1 MKIKYIELKN
11 FRQFK
16 DLRLEF
22 STDTSKN
29 VTIVMGNNGTGKTTL
44 AQAFSWCLY
53 GETSFKIKKVLNK
66 EVEENLKINYGV
78 SVVVKIGLEHNESP
92 YEIIRT
98 QNYNKKANGN
108 IGYDNAEIKILTKTK
123 DGIIKNVSEWER
135 ELNKILPKEMAKYFF
150 FDGER
155 IEKMSKEVQDG
166 RKSYEFANAV
176 RGLLGLSVIIS
187 ALDHLNPNY
196 KRSVVGV
203 YEASYNES
211 SNQKVR
217 EYSEKFFK
225 LKDELQKIE
234 IRLNEINDE
243 EERATQT
250 IKEINLKLKEHEETK
265 ILQEKREKYEKKAL
279 DLEMKKNKKIQEVL
293 KDINDNT
300 YLFILKKLIKDVLN
314 ELKEF
319 KYEEKS
325 IPELN
330 SKLINYILEHK
341 KCICGHEILE
351 DSEEYL
357 NLIKLLEYLPPK
369 ALGTGIA
376 EFVEKSKEKLK
387 VKNNLYEKVVE
398 RDRDIYELEDQI
410 SATKD
415 TLHSIDRKIIDN
427 DISKILANLVR
438 DRNNLQVNLN
448 SLAEEKIRLIE
459 KRGSKSI
466 DAKRCENL
474 ITKTNLANKENRK
487 IEIYK
492 SYAIEAYNILK
503 AKLDDREENI
513 RNSLEREINNIFKL
527 MYEGAI
533 TLEIDKNYGIKVHI
547 NNSETETST
556 AQSISII
563 FAFICGIIKLAR
575 EYQNN
580 ENKELVS
587 EPYPLVMDAP
597 LSAFDKHR
605 IKKVCEILPEIAE
618 QIIIFIKDTDGD
630 LAKENLVKK
639 IGKIYNLEKLN
650 DYNTELK

>member
-1 MKIKYIELKN
+1 MRITSIELKN
-11 FRQFK
+11 FRQLKEAKF
-16 DLRLEF
+16 EF
-22 STDTSKN
+22 STDINKN
-29 VTIVMGNNGTGKTTL
+29 VTIIMGNNGTGKTTL

-293 KDINDNT
+293 KDINDNR
-300 YLFILKKLIKDVLN
+300 
-314 ELKEF
+314 
-319 KYEEKS
+319 
-325 IPELN
+325 
-330 SKLINYILEHK
+330 
-341 KCICGHEILE
+341 
-351 DSEEYL
+351 SEERRV
-357 NLIKLLEYLPPK
+357 
-369 ALGTGIA
+369 G
-376 EFVEKSKEKLK
+376 KEC
-387 VKNNLYEKVVE
+387 
-398 RDRDIYELEDQI
+398 RSRW
-410 SATKD
+410 S
-415 TLHSIDRKIIDN
+415 
-427 DISKILANLVR
+427 
-438 DRNNLQVNLN
+438 
-448 SLAEEKIRLIE
+448 
-459 KRGSKSI
+459 
-466 DAKRCENL
+466 
-474 ITKTNLANKENRK
+474 
-487 IEIYK
+487 
-492 SYAIEAYNILK
+492 
-503 AKLDDREENI
+503 
-513 RNSLEREINNIFKL
+513 
-527 MYEGAI
+527 
-533 TLEIDKNYGIKVHI
+533 
-547 NNSETETST
+547 
-556 AQSISII
+556 
-563 FAFICGIIKLAR
+563 
-575 EYQNN
+575 
-580 ENKELVS
+580 
-587 EPYPLVMDAP
+587 PY
-597 LSAFDKHR
+597 H
-605 IKKVCEILPEIAE
+605 
-618 QIIIFIKDTDGD
+618 
-630 LAKENLVKK
+630 
-639 IGKIYNLEKLN
+639 
-650 DYNTELK
+650 